1 MQIILNQAEVSL
13 AIQEYIFQRVDVG
26 DGITISVDLKSTRG
40 ENGGVVATV
49 DLIEVEL
56 PDGALEYEDTA
67 PAVFTTETVAKPEKQ
82 QPKSKQVDQPKVETT
97 PAPKEEVAS
106 STTTDGAAVESQSV
120 ETVSAEPVVVE
131 PEVAEVTTTTEEVE
145 PVAPT
150 ESVAEKPATKSL
162 FGGLKRPNNAA

>member
-13 AIQEYIFQRVDVG
+13 AIQEYLFQRVDVG
-26 DGITISVDLKSTRG
+26 DGISISVDLKSTRG

-56 PDGALEYEDTA
+56 PDGALEYEDAA

-82 QPKSKQVDQPKVETT
+82 QPKLNQAAQPKEEAT

-106 STTTDGAAVESQSV
+106 TTTTVGAAVESPSA
-120 ETVSAEPVVVE
+120 ETVSAEPEVVE
-131 PEVAEVTTTTEEVE
+131 PEVAEVTATEEVE